1 MKMTRQA
8 IGYRSIRN
16 FHVNGSPS
24 AKTKAKKIKR
34 VSPKLI
40 RDDTFLEKRNR
51 YLGTL
56 ILLKIAALLIREF
69 IPLVVDSL

>member
-1 MKMTRQA
+1 MFK
-8 IGYRSIRN
+8 IKI
-16 FHVNGSPS
+16 
-24 AKTKAKKIKR
+24 AKKIKR